1 MSNYTIL
8 VVDYEPR
15 SLEVSRAPLAAAGF
29 KVETASDGVA
39 GLEAYNRLKPD
50 LVLIE
55 AMLPKKHGFE
65 VCQTIK
71 SSPAGKRTPV
81 LITTAVYKGRKYRTQ
96 ALHIYGCDDYVEKPI
111 APEAL
116 VELCRRFLKDST
128 PAAATAMPVAATL
141 PAAGTAAMAAAASQQ
156 KMNSPAASFVSSAVA
171 RSSTGP
177 RASAAAAIV
186 SDLTEQEIMARLDAI
201 LPDDGLRRTPWT
213 DGSAAPELHPEPM
226 AVAPLPEVAP
236 FAPRVP
242 EAVFAPMAAP
252 ESDFGPIPELD
263 SVLAGLLPEPPAT
276 PERPFTVAPAVH
288 EATSPQTESESN
300 PQVVSFDPARK
311 RKRPGSRGPAPSAAE
326 ATETQAISMADMLQ
340 AHPEARKTEVP
351 AAVAQPE
358 VRERPAAKVAAAAA
372 EEPLPVPEVST
383 RKAGVPLWVWGA
395 VACIVAVGALYLFF
409 GSSGSQ
415 TTPEAPAVARQ
426 ATVAEPPRTS
436 AAENRPAP
444 KSTVPAVPSNEKPP
458 LTAATRGGARNA
470 EPVVQPQAPPK
481 PAPGNATAQASAP
494 KPVPER
500 IEKTPPVLATKSVPV
515 ATQPTAAAPA
525 VRAQPRNESPA
536 PATPPAVVQQAQPA
550 ATEPVPAAAKPVPQ
564 APAEAAPAAQTAPVE
579 IAPAAAPKTTV
590 ARGAL
595 MDLGAVDVQPVSV
608 KRALPAYTARART
621 LGQRGLVFLNIL
633 VDENGRVTDVQVIQ
647 GIPDSDLNDAAAQ
660 AARGWVYQPATKDG
674 VPVKVW
680 KFEKISFEP

>member
-29 KVETASDGVA
+29 KVETAADGVA
-39 GLEAYNRLKPD
+39 GLEAYNRIKPD

-71 SSPAGKRTPV
+71 SSPAGKQTPV

-128 PAAATAMPVAATL
+128 PAAATAMPVATAT
-141 PAAGTAAMAAAASQQ
+141 PAAATAAAATAAPSQQ
-156 KMNSPAASFVSSAVA
+156 KTNSPAASFVSSAVA
-171 RSSTGP
+171 RTSTGP

-186 SDLTEQEIMARLDAI
+186 SDLTEQEIMDRLDAI

-226 AVAPLPEVAP
+226 AVAPLPEEAP
-236 FAPRVP
+236 IAPPVP
-242 EAVFAPMAAP
+242 ESVFAQMGTP
-252 ESDFGPIPELD
+252 ESEFDPIPELD
-263 SVLAGLLPEPPAT
+263 SVLAGLLPTSPAV
-276 PERPFTVAPAVH
+276 PEQSRPVAPAAR

-311 RKRPGSRGPAPSAAE
+311 RKRQGSRGPAPSPAA

-340 AHPEARKTEVP
+340 AHPEAP

-372 EEPLPVPEVST
+372 EPVPVPEVST

-426 ATVAEPPRTS
+426 AAVAQLPRTS
-436 AAENRPAP
+436 AAENPPAP
-444 KSTVPAVPSNEKPP
+444 KTTVPAVSSSEKPP
-458 LTAATRGGARNA
+458 LTAATRDTARNA

-481 PAPGNATAQASAP
+481 PAQGSATAQASAP

-500 IEKTPPVLATKSVPV
+500 VEKAPPVLAPKSVPV
-515 ATQPTAAAPA
+515 AAQAAAAPPT
-525 VRAQPRNESPA
+525 VQAQPRNESPA

-550 ATEPVPAAAKPVPQ
+550 VTEPIPAAAKPVPQ
-564 APAEAAPAAQTAPVE
+564 APAEAAPAAQAAPVE
-579 IAPAAAPKTTV
+579 TAAAAPKTTV
-590 ARGAL
+590 ARGTL
-595 MDLGAVDVQPVSV
+595 MDLDAVDVQPVGV
-608 KRALPAYTARART
+608 KRVLPAYTERART

-680 KFEKISFEP
+680 KFEKLTFGP